1 MIKRLAL
8 SSILMAISVV
18 MLFIGS
24 IWPVRI
30 AMSVIASAITTV
42 AVIECGHKYAWL
54 TYIGTSII
62 SFLLIPN
69 KLIVYGYILLLG
81 FYPIIKLYIERI
93 NKLIPEWI
101 IKLIVFNIVL
111 VISYFAL
118 KYFLLPSLDVELVMF
133 IFKNLALIVAA
144 LEVVFAVYDLALSYI
159 IGFYHQRLRRNIR
172 L

>member
-1 MIKRLAL
+1 MIKRLTL
-8 SSILMAISVV
+8 SSILMAVSVV

-42 AVIECGHKYAWL
+42 TVIECGHKYAWL
-54 TYIGTSII
+54 TFIGTAII
-62 SFLLIPN
+62 SFLLIPK

-81 FYPIIKLYIERI
+81 YYPIIKLYIERI

-118 KYFLLPSLDVELVMF
+118 NYFMLPSLDAELVVFFFKHLAF
-133 IFKNLALIVAA
+133 IIAA
-144 LEVVFAVYDLALSYI
+144 LEVVFAVYDLVLSYI
-159 IGFYHQRLRRNIR
+159 IGFYNQRLRRNIR
-172 L
+172 I